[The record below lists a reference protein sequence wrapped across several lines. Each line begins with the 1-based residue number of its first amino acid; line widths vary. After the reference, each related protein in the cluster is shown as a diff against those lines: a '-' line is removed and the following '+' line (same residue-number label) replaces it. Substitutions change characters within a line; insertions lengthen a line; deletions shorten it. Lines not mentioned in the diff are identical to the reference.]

1 MCCSILVI
9 FGALLMYLGFTEA
22 HRVSEED
29 ELVVSTHMLLTV
41 PGLMGIG
48 SGLLCLT
55 RKSYRS
61 GAKFVFINLVYTL
74 LGGFL
79 MECIYFQFI
88 HYGFKQGQPKLA
100 IVAAGATL
108 AYSILYMIVHIIYT
122 LIYRK
127 MKE

>member
-1 MCCSILVI
+1 MFCSILVI
-9 FGALLMYLGFTEA
+9 FGILLTVLGFSEA
-22 HRVSEED
+22 HKVLDED

-41 PGLMGIG
+41 PGILGIG

-61 GAKFVFINLVYTL
+61 GVRFVLINFLYSL

-88 HYGFKQGQPKLA
+88 HYGLKQGQPKLA
-100 IVAAGATL
+100 FVAVGAAFT
-108 AYSILYMIVHIIYT
+108 YSLIYMVIHIIYT
-122 LIYRK
+122 LIYQK
-127 MKE
+127 LK